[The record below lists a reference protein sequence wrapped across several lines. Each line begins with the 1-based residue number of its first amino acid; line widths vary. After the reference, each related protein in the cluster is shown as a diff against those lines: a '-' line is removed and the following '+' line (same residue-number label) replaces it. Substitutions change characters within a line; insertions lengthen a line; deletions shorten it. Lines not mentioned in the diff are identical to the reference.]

1 MLKMDSISRYL
12 SNSIDQVYGIIGNR
26 EMKFYYVPVLERK
39 YLESKDFID
48 YDFENKIRINA
59 TLNSDLASDIDLE
72 RAKDYLTVT
81 QESATIQ
88 FALTSVANYVFPLKI
103 RDLHEKIKDLAIPL
117 NKPILKPHIPNK
129 LDRIYI
135 EYPNGKTANYL
146 IVGIDDGVLL
156 QGIYVSVRVFKMDGV
171 ITNFQWANNGVM
183 PNGYELQL

>member
-1 MLKMDSISRYL
+1 MDSISRYL
-12 SNSIDQVYGIIGNR
+12 SSSIDQVYGIIGNR

-72 RAKDYLTVT
+72 RAKNYLTVT

-88 FALTSVANYVFPLKI
+88 FALTSI
-103 RDLHEKIKDLAIPL
+103 R
-117 NKPILKPHIPNK
+117 PHIPNK

>member
-1 MLKMDSISRYL
+1 MDNISRYL
-12 SNSIDQVYGIIGNR
+12 SSSIDQVYGIIGNR

-59 TLNSDLASDIDLE
+59 TLNSDLASDVDLE
-72 RAKDYLTVT
+72 RAKGYLTVT

-88 FALTSVANYVFPLKI
+88 FALTSI
-103 RDLHEKIKDLAIPL
+103 R
-117 NKPILKPHIPNK
+117 PHIPNK

-183 PNGYELQL
+183 PNDYELQL

>member
-1 MLKMDSISRYL
+1 MDSISRYL
-12 SNSIDQVYGIIGNR
+12 SSSIDQVYGIIGNR

-59 TLNSDLASDIDLE
+59 TLNSDLASDVDLE

-88 FALTSVANYVFPLKI
+88 FALTSISPN
-103 RDLHEKIKDLAIPL
+103 
-117 NKPILKPHIPNK
+117 IPNK

-156 QGIYVSVRVFKMDGV
+156 QGIYVSVRVFKMDSI
-171 ITNFQWANNGVM
+171 ITNFQWANNGVI
-183 PNGYELQL
+183 PNDYELQL

>member
-1 MLKMDSISRYL
+1 MLKMDNISRYL
-12 SNSIDQVYGIIGNR
+12 SSSIDQVYGIIGNR

-88 FALTSVANYVFPLKI
+88 FALTSI
-103 RDLHEKIKDLAIPL
+103 R
-117 NKPILKPHIPNK
+117 PHIPNK

>member
-39 YLESKDFID
+39 YLESRDFID

-88 FALTSVANYVFPLKI
+88 FALTSI
-103 RDLHEKIKDLAIPL
+103 R
-117 NKPILKPHIPNK
+117 PHIPNK

>member
-1 MLKMDSISRYL
+1 MLKMDNISRYL

-88 FALTSVANYVFPLKI
+88 FALTSI
-103 RDLHEKIKDLAIPL
+103 R
-117 NKPILKPHIPNK
+117 PHIPNK

-135 EYPNGKTANYL
+135 EYPNGKTADYL

>member
-1 MLKMDSISRYL
+1 MDNISRYL
-12 SNSIDQVYGIIGNR
+12 SSSIDQVYGIIGNR

-59 TLNSDLASDIDLE
+59 TLNSDLASDVDLE

-81 QESATIQ
+81 HESATIQ
-88 FALTSVANYVFPLKI
+88 FALTSI
-103 RDLHEKIKDLAIPL
+103 R
-117 NKPILKPHIPNK
+117 PHIPNK

-183 PNGYELQL
+183 PNDYELQL

>member
-1 MLKMDSISRYL
+1 MDSISRYL

-48 YDFENKIRINA
+48 YDFENKIHINA

-88 FALTSVANYVFPLKI
+88 FALTSI
-103 RDLHEKIKDLAIPL
+103 R
-117 NKPILKPHIPNK
+117 PHIPNK

-156 QGIYVSVRVFKMDGV
+156 QGVYVSVRVFKMDGV

>member
-1 MLKMDSISRYL
+1 MDSISRYL
-12 SNSIDQVYGIIGNR
+12 SSSIDQVYGIIGNR

-72 RAKDYLTVT
+72 RAKGYLTVT

-88 FALTSVANYVFPLKI
+88 FALTSI
-103 RDLHEKIKDLAIPL
+103 R
-117 NKPILKPHIPNK
+117 PHIPNK

>member
-1 MLKMDSISRYL
+1 MDSISRYL

-88 FALTSVANYVFPLKI
+88 FALTSI
-103 RDLHEKIKDLAIPL
+103 R
-117 NKPILKPHIPNK
+117 PHIPNK

>member
-1 MLKMDSISRYL
+1 MDSISRYL

-26 EMKFYYVPVLERK
+26 EMEFYYVPVLERK

-88 FALTSVANYVFPLKI
+88 FALTSI
-103 RDLHEKIKDLAIPL
+103 R
-117 NKPILKPHIPNK
+117 PHIPNK

>member
-1 MLKMDSISRYL
+1 MLKMDNISRYL
-12 SNSIDQVYGIIGNR
+12 SNSIDQVYDIIGNR

-88 FALTSVANYVFPLKI
+88 FALTSI
-103 RDLHEKIKDLAIPL
+103 R
-117 NKPILKPHIPNK
+117 PHIPNK

-135 EYPNGKTANYL
+135 EYPNGKTADYL

>member
-1 MLKMDSISRYL
+1 MDSVSRYL

-88 FALTSVANYVFPLKI
+88 FALTSI
-103 RDLHEKIKDLAIPL
+103 R
-117 NKPILKPHIPNK
+117 PHIPNK

>member
-1 MLKMDSISRYL
+1 MDSISRYL
-12 SNSIDQVYGIIGNR
+12 SSSIDQVYGIIGNR

-88 FALTSVANYVFPLKI
+88 FALTSISPN
-103 RDLHEKIKDLAIPL
+103 
-117 NKPILKPHIPNK
+117 IPNK

-156 QGIYVSVRVFKMDGV
+156 QGIYVSVRVFKMDSI
-171 ITNFQWANNGVM
+171 ITNFQWANNGVI
-183 PNGYELQL
+183 PNDYELQL

>member
-1 MLKMDSISRYL
+1 MDSISRYL

-72 RAKDYLTVT
+72 RSKDYLTVT

-88 FALTSVANYVFPLKI
+88 FALTSI
-103 RDLHEKIKDLAIPL
+103 R
-117 NKPILKPHIPNK
+117 PHIPNK

>member
-1 MLKMDSISRYL
+1 MDNISRYL
-12 SNSIDQVYGIIGNR
+12 SSSIDQVYGIIGNR

-81 QESATIQ
+81 QGSATIQ
-88 FALTSVANYVFPLKI
+88 FALTSI
-103 RDLHEKIKDLAIPL
+103 R
-117 NKPILKPHIPNK
+117 PHIPNK

>member
-1 MLKMDSISRYL
+1 MDNISRYL
-12 SNSIDQVYGIIGNR
+12 SSSIDQVYGIIGNR

-48 YDFENKIRINA
+48 YDFANKIRINA

-81 QESATIQ
+81 QESATVQ
-88 FALTSVANYVFPLKI
+88 FALTSISPN
-103 RDLHEKIKDLAIPL
+103 
-117 NKPILKPHIPNK
+117 IPNK

-156 QGIYVSVRVFKMDGV
+156 QGIYVSVRVFKMDSV
-171 ITNFQWANNGVM
+171 ITNFQWANNGVI
-183 PNGYELQL
+183 PNDYELQL

>member
-1 MLKMDSISRYL
+1 MDNISRYL
-12 SNSIDQVYGIIGNR
+12 SSSIDQVYDIIGNR

-88 FALTSVANYVFPLKI
+88 FALTSI
-103 RDLHEKIKDLAIPL
+103 R
-117 NKPILKPHIPNK
+117 PHIPNK

-135 EYPNGKTANYL
+135 EYPNGKTADYL

>member
-12 SNSIDQVYGIIGNR
+12 SSSIDQVYGIIGNR

-88 FALTSVANYVFPLKI
+88 FALTSI
-103 RDLHEKIKDLAIPL
+103 R
-117 NKPILKPHIPNK
+117 PHIPNK

-135 EYPNGKTANYL
+135 EYPNGKTADYL

>member
-1 MLKMDSISRYL
+1 MDNISRYL

-88 FALTSVANYVFPLKI
+88 FALTSI
-103 RDLHEKIKDLAIPL
+103 R
-117 NKPILKPHIPNK
+117 PHIPNK

-171 ITNFQWANNGVM
+171 ITNFQWANNGVT

>member
-1 MLKMDSISRYL
+1 MDNISRYL

-48 YDFENKIRINA
+48 YDFENKIHINA

-88 FALTSVANYVFPLKI
+88 FALTSI
-103 RDLHEKIKDLAIPL
+103 R
-117 NKPILKPHIPNK
+117 PHIPNK

-135 EYPNGKTANYL
+135 EYPNGKTADYL

-156 QGIYVSVRVFKMDGV
+156 QGIYVSARVFKMDGV

>member
-1 MLKMDSISRYL
+1 MDSISRYL
-12 SNSIDQVYGIIGNR
+12 SSSIDQVYGIIGNR

-88 FALTSVANYVFPLKI
+88 FTLTSI
-103 RDLHEKIKDLAIPL
+103 R
-117 NKPILKPHIPNK
+117 PHIPNK

>member
-1 MLKMDSISRYL
+1 MDSISRYL
-12 SNSIDQVYGIIGNR
+12 SNSIDQVYDIIGNR
-26 EMKFYYVPVLERK
+26 ELKFYYVPVLERK

-48 YDFENKIRINA
+48 YDFENKIHINA

-88 FALTSVANYVFPLKI
+88 FALTSI
-103 RDLHEKIKDLAIPL
+103 R
-117 NKPILKPHIPNK
+117 PHIPNK

>member
-1 MLKMDSISRYL
+1 MDSISRYL
-12 SNSIDQVYGIIGNR
+12 SSSIDQVYGIIGNR

-88 FALTSVANYVFPLKI
+88 FALTSI
-103 RDLHEKIKDLAIPL
+103 R
-117 NKPILKPHIPNK
+117 PHIPNK

>member
-1 MLKMDSISRYL
+1 MDSISGYL

-88 FALTSVANYVFPLKI
+88 FALTSI
-103 RDLHEKIKDLAIPL
+103 R
-117 NKPILKPHIPNK
+117 PHIPNK

>member
-1 MLKMDSISRYL
+1 MDNISRYL
-12 SNSIDQVYGIIGNR
+12 SSSIDQVYGIIGDR

-88 FALTSVANYVFPLKI
+88 FALTSI
-103 RDLHEKIKDLAIPL
+103 R
-117 NKPILKPHIPNK
+117 PHIPNK